1 MALETVVAIVAA
13 HDDMKG
19 LVFGSSEFLLVKRV
33 KCGMFTE
40 AVEKKSMVV

>member
-1 MALETVVAIVAA
+1 MAECMSFKDPVYTTSV
-13 HDDMKG
+13 D
-19 LVFGSSEFLLVKRV
+19 FQGSSEFLLVKRV

>member
-1 MALETVVAIVAA
+1 MWTTAG
-13 HDDMKG
+13 KN
-19 LVFGSSEFLLVKRV
+19 GSSEFLLVKRV

>member
-1 MALETVVAIVAA
+1 
-13 HDDMKG
+13 MKKV
-19 LVFGSSEFLLVKRV
+19 LSEDIFVKNAVLRGSSEFLLVKRV